1 MALCAGCPCVY
12 MFLCCRR
19 EFLCAVRSRQATL
32 QTMQVPLN
40 GDDEYD
46 GGRLLFATRKG
57 LECPARPVD
66 VMVVASPDL

>member
-1 MALCAGCPCVY
+1 MRRGAVAHTSSCEFVAHLCVP
-12 MFLCCRR
+12 FP
-19 EFLCAVRSRQATL
+19 RSVQATRR
-32 QTMQVPLN
+32 TMQVPLN